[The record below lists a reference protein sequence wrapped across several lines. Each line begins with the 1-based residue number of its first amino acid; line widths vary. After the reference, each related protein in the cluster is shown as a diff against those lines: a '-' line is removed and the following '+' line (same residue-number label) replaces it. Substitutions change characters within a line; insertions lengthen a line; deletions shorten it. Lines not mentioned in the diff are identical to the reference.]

1 MNGLA
6 LSNDSLREANRARK
20 QVLLAELDRIQ
31 AQKAAVEQQLAAL
44 NRGPAKATGGVKK
57 RPSKGVP
64 LEDLRPDKRPKIQT
78 EWNKKEQQVWLTC
91 SSILKGLTKGSF
103 SHVFMQPVNTEQ
115 FRDYTKYVKKPMD
128 LGTITKK
135 LNSKPR
141 AYKDPAHFRDDVRQV
156 WENCK
161 QYNAPE
167 APVGKAG
174 LGLSEKFE
182 KDWTRNMVEDKW
194 KQIQLGK
201 QQDAL
206 VSLVFRI
213 DSSWNMLPPPL
224 ALCTICEDTVLMLIC
239 QLDARTK
246 SCMLGAGYTFSFV

>member
-103 SHVFMQPVNTEQ
+103 SHVFMQPVNIEQ

-141 AYKDPAHFRDDVRQV
+141 AYKDPTHFRDDVRQV

-161 QYNAPE
+161 LYNAPE
-167 APVGKAG
+167 SPVGKAG

-206 VSLVFRI
+206 VSPANSTDIIGHLFTPF
-213 DSSWNMLPPPL
+213 PPFSPHS
-224 ALCTICEDTVLMLIC
+224 
-239 QLDARTK
+239 RTCCWCL
-246 SCMLGAGYTFSFV
+246 SVC